1 MFRPMGLLAGVIAVR
16 CVPATKKPAKVK
28 LNPRHVFFF
37 LVLVPIKNR
46 FLTAMSAPLL
56 LLDFFDRLLLI
67 RFELTT

>member
-37 LVLVPIKNR
+37 SSTSTNKK
-46 FLTAMSAPLL
+46 S
-56 LLDFFDRLLLI
+56 LLDCNER
-67 RFELTT
+67 TTASS